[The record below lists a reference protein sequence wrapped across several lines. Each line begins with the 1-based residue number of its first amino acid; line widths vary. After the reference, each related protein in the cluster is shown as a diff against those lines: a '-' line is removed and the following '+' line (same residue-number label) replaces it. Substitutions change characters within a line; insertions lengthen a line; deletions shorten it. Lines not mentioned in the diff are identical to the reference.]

1 MSSASAFQSAV
12 TAELAALR
20 AENAELKSMMSD
32 IHAKMTVPS
41 GKSKKSKKEKP
52 EASGE
57 PKEKREGTSWSK
69 FSAGR
74 VGGLIRAAEDGM
86 PKEQKTGVAV
96 ILQFASTLKLKK
108 GYDEWQD
115 DEIMAEWE
123 SFEPPAISKKEI
135 ERQSKGSVGS
145 AAAAEPVADEVGAG
159 EKKKRKPQ
167 SEETKAAAA
176 IKRAATKA
184 AKAAM
189 AGGGATA
196 SSEAEEEEQA
206 ADAPPPAAPSK
217 PAPVAKKASI
227 VKKKV
232 DLYLDPWTHDGEEL
246 LKNERGDVVSV
257 DGDWVGKWDGKTID
271 KSAPEPADF
280 EQLTSRD

>member
-1 MSSASAFQSAV
+1 MSSSSAFQFNV
-12 TAELAALR
+12 TSELAALR
-20 AENAELKSMMSD
+20 AENAELKTMISD
-32 IHAKMTVPS
+32 IHAKMAAPPS
-41 GKSKKSKKEKP
+41 KSKKSKKEKP

-57 PKEKREGTSWSK
+57 PKEKKEGSSWSK

-74 VGGLIRAAEDGM
+74 VGGLIRATEEGM
-86 PKEQKTGVAV
+86 PKDQKTGVAV
-96 ILQFASTLKLKK
+96 ILQFASSLKLKK
-108 GYDEWQD
+108 SYDEWKD
-115 DEIMAEWE
+115 EEIMAEWE

-176 IKRAATKA
+176 LKRAATKA
-184 AKAAM
+184 AKATKAV
-189 AGGGATA
+189 GGGNT
-196 SSEAEEEEQA
+196 SSEAEEEEEQA
-206 ADAPPPAAPSK
+206 ADAPPPPAAPSK
-217 PAPVAKKASI
+217 PAAKKASI

-232 DLYLDPWTHDGEEL
+232 DLYLDPWNHDGEEL

-257 DGDWVGKWDGKTID
+257 DGDWIGKWDGKTID

>member
-1 MSSASAFQSAV
+1 MSSASAFQSTV
-12 TAELAALR
+12 TAELTALR
-20 AENAELKSMMSD
+20 AENAELKSMISD

-74 VGGLIRAAEDGM
+74 VGGLIRAAEEGM
-86 PKEQKTGVAV
+86 AKDQKTGVAV

-184 AKAAM
+184 AKATM

-196 SSEAEEEEQA
+196 SSEAEEEQA

-217 PAPVAKKASI
+217 PASVAKKASI

-232 DLYLDPWTHDGEEL
+232 DLFLDPWTHDGEEL